1 MNSILFCF
9 CLLSMICRS
18 FQIKTIYSSTK
29 SSRLFSVKRLP
40 NIETSSEIIK
50 SNPARVNDLIE
61 FLDHSPEP
69 YHVVSSVTQR
79 LQTHGFEH
87 ISESTAWRGKGLLKR
102 G

>member
-1 MNSILFCF
+1 
-9 CLLSMICRS
+9 MICRS
-18 FQIKTIYSSTK
+18 FQIKNIQSSTR

-40 NIETSSEIIK
+40 TIESSTEILK
-50 SNPARVNDLIE
+50 SNVARVNDLIT
-61 FLDHSPEP
+61 FIDQSPEP
-69 YHVVSSVTQR
+69 YHVVNSVTKR